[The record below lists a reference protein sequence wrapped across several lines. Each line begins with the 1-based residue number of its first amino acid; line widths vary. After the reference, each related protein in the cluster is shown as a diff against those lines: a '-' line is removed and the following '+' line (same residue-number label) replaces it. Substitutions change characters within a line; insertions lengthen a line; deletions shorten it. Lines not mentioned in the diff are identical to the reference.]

1 MAFTSSVSPSPPLS
15 EWFGESAFELRGQ
28 SRRPDPGESEAF
40 LFKMRSFFG
49 INARAGIFTW
59 LLLAERSGHP
69 AAIARETGWG
79 AKTVQVVL
87 NEMSESG
94 LVFVTEGEW
103 ERQFRINQ
111 DEWKFLLP

>member
-1 MAFTSSVSPSPPLS
+1 
-15 EWFGESAFELRGQ
+15 
-28 SRRPDPGESEAF
+28 
-40 LFKMRSFFG
+40 MRSSCG